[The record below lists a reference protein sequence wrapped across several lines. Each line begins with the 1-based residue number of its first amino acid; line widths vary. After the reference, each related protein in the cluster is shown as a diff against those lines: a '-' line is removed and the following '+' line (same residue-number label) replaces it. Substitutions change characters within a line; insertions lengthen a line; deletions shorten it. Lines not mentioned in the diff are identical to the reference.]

1 MRLFRRVA
9 KAKNV
14 PAIKASISGGI
25 LKAAAIIPVNPP
37 VPMKNAQ
44 YRSIAILGRYFGFKI
59 FPITEANATIR
70 K

>member
-14 PAIKASISGGI
+14 PAINASISGGT
-25 LKAAAIIPVNPP
+25 LKAAAIMPVNPP
-37 VPMKNAQ
+37 VLIKKAQ

-59 FPITEANATIR
+59 FPIAEANETIR